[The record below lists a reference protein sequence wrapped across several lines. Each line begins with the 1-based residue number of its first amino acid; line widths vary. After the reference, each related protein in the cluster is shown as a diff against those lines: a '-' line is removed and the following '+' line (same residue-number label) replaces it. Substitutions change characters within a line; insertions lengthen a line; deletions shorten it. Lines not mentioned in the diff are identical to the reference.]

1 MAALQPTDGVLPQ
14 DNLPE
19 LVLYITAGTDTSPG
33 MVYQCD
39 DKGRVLGKK
48 PLPYTATG
56 IGLHRGH
63 GVILAIPR
71 DGGKIME
78 IDDTGKLSTV
88 LEKDPNLPHPVKAA
102 AAGQSDTYVVADN
115 IANQLAA
122 TSSGGQ
128 KAKVYQRFD
137 GQQYTSQNMSVAVG
151 NDKAVL
157 FSSEAVPGV
166 FRFSGN
172 ESASGKKPVLPT
184 SGGVAAD
191 PKSLRWAAAQE
202 PNLVLVFDGEQQIK
216 KLRLPPGKSLYKGGL
231 LSFSPAGSLIVA
243 AKDEDQQVGQVWFIC
258 YDIDKDDVR
267 TMFPWKFELM
277 QDFTSGPRML
287 WNRRSPSEYKS
298 TY

>member
-1 MAALQPTDGVLPQ
+1 
-14 DNLPE
+14 
-19 LVLYITAGTDTSPG
+19 VLYITTGTDTSPG
-33 MVYQCD
+33 MVYQCED
-39 DKGRVLGKK
+39 HGRVMGKV

-56 IGLHRGH
+56 IALHRGH
-63 GVILAIPR
+63 GLILAVPR
-71 DGGKIME
+71 DGGKIMK

-88 LEKDPNLPHPVKAA
+88 LEKDPNLPHPVDV
-102 AAGQSDTYVVADN
+102 GVPGNSDTILVADN
-115 IANQLAA
+115 IANQLVA
-122 TSSGGQ
+122 TSTGGL
-128 KAKVYQRFD
+128 KGKLYQRFD

-151 NDKAVL
+151 TDKAVL

-166 FRFSGN
+166 FRFTGN
-172 ESASGKKPVLPT
+172 ESASGKKPILPT

-191 PKSLRWAAAQE
+191 PKSPRWAAAQE
-202 PNLVLVFDGEQQIK
+202 PNLVYVFEGEQQIK
-216 KLRLPPGKSLYKGGL
+216 KLRLPPQKSLYKGGL

-243 AKDEDQQVGQVWFIC
+243 AKDEDQEVGQVWFIC

-287 WNRRSPSEYKS
+287 WNRHSPSEYKS

>member
-1 MAALQPTDGVLPQ
+1 
-14 DNLPE
+14 
-19 LVLYITAGTDTSPG
+19 VLYITAGTDTSPG

-39 DKGRVLGKK
+39 DKGRVMGKV

-56 IGLHRGH
+56 IALHRAH
-63 GVILAIPR
+63 GLILAVPR
-71 DGGKIME
+71 DNGKIMK

-88 LEKDPNLPHPVKAA
+88 LEKDPALPHPVDVGV
-102 AAGQSDTYVVADN
+102 AGQSDTIVVADN

-122 TSSGGQ
+122 TSTGGQ
-128 KAKVYQRFD
+128 KARVYQRFD
-137 GQQYTSQNMSVAVG
+137 GQQYTSQNMSVAVC

-172 ESASGKKPVLPT
+172 ETASGKKPVLPT

-202 PNLVLVFDGEQQIK
+202 PNLVLVFEGEQQIK
-216 KLRLPPGKSLYKGGL
+216 KLRLPPGKSLYRGGL

-277 QDFTSGPRML
+277 QDFTSGPRMM
-287 WNRRSPSEYKS
+287 WNRHSPSEYKS